1 MKRIRTYIE
10 LFITFFKIGL
20 CTFGGGISMLPIL
33 DRELGDKKK
42 WLTSEELMDYYA
54 IGQSTP
60 GIIAVNVATFCGYK
74 RAGIIG
80 GITATLGVVCPSVII
95 ITAIAGLINS
105 FNEIVYVKKA
115 LMGINAAVAAN
126 LTYAFFNLTKKAV
139 KNILGVFIFAGAFIS
154 VYFFKVEIFIIVL
167 VSIAIGV
174 SLFYMKKHK
183 EGEEK

>member
-1 MKRIRTYIE
+1 
-10 LFITFFKIGL
+10 
-20 CTFGGGISMLPIL
+20 MLPIL

-126 LTYAFFNLTKKAV
+126 LTYAFFNLTKKTV
-139 KNILGVFIFAGAFIS
+139 KNILGVFIFAGAFVS

-183 EGEEK
+183 EGGMIKR

>member
-1 MKRIRTYIE
+1 MVKIKTFLE

-20 CTFGGGISMLPIL
+20 CTFGGGLSMLPIL
-33 DRELGDKKK
+33 DRELADNKK

-74 RAGIIG
+74 RSGIAGGII
-80 GITATLGVVCPSVII
+80 ATLGIVCPSIIVI
-95 ITAIAGLINS
+95 TLIAHLINS

-126 LTYAFFNLTKKAV
+126 LTFAFFNLTKKAV
-139 KNILGVFIFAGAFIS
+139 KNLLGIVIFVLAFVS

-174 SLFYMKKHK
+174 SLYYIKKHDK
-183 EGEEK
+183 GEEK